1 MRTRGDPKSSRGGGG
16 GTVVLQPC
24 SEVLG
29 TTGPGQEVSQGAG
42 THHLRALCG
51 CTDSCYFWKDGA
63 PRGTPCCQFAA
74 DLSSRH
80 LSSGFPSSVTFTK
93 CPPLREP
100 RVQLPTHGHTPAS
113 FLSFWL
119 AWGLVGGQGRAGCS
133 ARKRHEPRRGLRTSH
148 WAPPLAPTEVKHV
161 RALLA
166 RRGAVIVTAALVGGV
181 RGQAAPHAPTC
192 TPARAGRE
200 GLSSRPIGANHPPEL
215 RAPRSGNELFA
226 TKQLKAEPI
235 HFKAELL
242 RKLGF

>member
-16 GTVVLQPC
+16 RTVVLQPC

-148 WAPPLAPTEVKHV
+148 WAPPLAPTEVKRV

-166 RRGAVIVTAALVGGV
+166 RLRGCDSHRSTRGWGAGTGGSSCPHLHTGQSGQGGAVI
-181 RGQAAPHAPTC
+181 QAHW
-192 TPARAGRE
+192 G
-200 GLSSRPIGANHPPEL
+200 
-215 RAPRSGNELFA
+215 
-226 TKQLKAEPI
+226 
-235 HFKAELL
+235 
-242 RKLGF
+242 